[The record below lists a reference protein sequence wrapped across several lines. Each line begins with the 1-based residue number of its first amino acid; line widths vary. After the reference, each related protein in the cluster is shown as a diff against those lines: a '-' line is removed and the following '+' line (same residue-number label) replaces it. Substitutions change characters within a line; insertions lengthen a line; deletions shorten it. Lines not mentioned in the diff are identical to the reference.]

1 MRSGKHTRWPTQI
14 MGGGKLLRCS
24 LSRWSPCCSPPEHF
38 GRFPHNARGS
48 PSQPTAQVVTMLK
61 ATSRRGKAE
70 DESSSGWTCVRK
82 ATKAKAFANG
92 CSSNMPI
99 TQPKSASST
108 TGVRAFT
115 KQKSK
120 SFEEKMDHGGS
131 GPVSE
136 VVSQIQ
142 YF

>member
-1 MRSGKHTRWPTQI
+1 
-14 MGGGKLLRCS
+14 
-24 LSRWSPCCSPPEHF
+24 
-38 GRFPHNARGS
+38 
-48 PSQPTAQVVTMLK
+48 MLK
-61 ATSRRGKAE
+61 ANTRQGKAE
-70 DESSSGWTCVRK
+70 DESSSGWTCLRK

-92 CSSNMPI
+92 CNSNMPI
-99 TQPKSASST
+99 TQPKSASN

-131 GPVSE
+131 GPVSA

-142 YF
+142 FHPPKILFSAFLGQPI